1 MQEGTG
7 GQAVEGR
14 KTVRQYRVIDLSL
27 FCLILIFFENLLVKA
42 ASAWFPGE
50 PWSVSVTAAVTAI
63 VMIRWGPWAAIHAF
77 LGGAVYVLASGG
89 SGQQLAVYALGN
101 LACLAVLPLVR
112 RWGWEKI
119 RENSWANFL
128 YSFLVLLSMQ
138 AGRGIIAMLLGSRPL
153 VALGFITTD
162 VISYVFTMM
171 IVWIVSK
178 LDGML
183 EDQKHYLARVN
194 DPRNQKGGVR

>member
-1 MQEGTG
+1 M
-7 GQAVEGR
+7 EGR

-42 ASAWFPGE
+42 ASTWFPGE

-77 LGGAVYVLASGG
+77 LGGAVYALASGG

-138 AGRGIIAMLLGSRPL
+138 AGRGIIAMLLGSRLL

-194 DPRNQKGGVR
+194 DPRNQEGGVR

>member
-1 MQEGTG
+1 
-7 GQAVEGR
+7 
-14 KTVRQYRVIDLSL
+14 
-27 FCLILIFFENLLVKA
+27 
-42 ASAWFPGE
+42 
-50 PWSVSVTAAVTAI
+50 
-63 VMIRWGPWAAIHAF
+63 
-77 LGGAVYVLASGG
+77 
-89 SGQQLAVYALGN
+89 
-101 LACLAVLPLVR
+101 
-112 RWGWEKI
+112 
-119 RENSWANFL
+119 
-128 YSFLVLLSMQ
+128 MQ

-194 DPRNQKGGVR
+194 DPRNQEGGVR